1 MMPNFK
7 TYNPTA
13 LFRISAILC
22 LCVLFINKSFAQS
35 ADIKVSVD
43 STKITIGDQ
52 FHLQINATYNPQST
66 RVQFPSI
73 PDTFQHFEVVERSK
87 LDTVI
92 SRNQS
97 TFKQTITLTSFD
109 SGAWHIPPMAFQVQ
123 PLQGDTPHIHY
134 TDSFTVMVNTVAV
147 DTAQPF
153 KPIFGIKGAKMPLS
167 QILMYVGIGVLL
179 AVLIGLLIWY
189 YIRRRRNRPT
199 EVPKPVEISLPPHEK
214 AMNALSK
221 LHEENLWQQAREKEY
236 HTQLTDIVRL
246 YLEEQFGIDCF
257 DKTSAEIMQQ
267 VKKLKALST
276 SRQSLRFIFDTADMV
291 KFARSKPLPE
301 EHLQSM
307 EYAKEMIHE
316 SFKKFQSQQVS
327 NNTQA

>member
-1 MMPNFK
+1 MMLYRK
-7 TYNPTA
+7 TYT
-13 LFRISAILC
+13 LLDLTRLVTMLLVGVLISASS
-22 LCVLFINKSFAQS
+22 NAQL
-35 ADIKVSVD
+35 ADIKVKID

-52 FHLQINATYNPQST
+52 FHLQLDATYNPQAA

-92 SRNQS
+92 ARNQN
-97 TFKQTITLTSFD
+97 TLKQTITLTSFD
-109 SGAWHIPPMAFQVQ
+109 SGAWTIPSMAFQVQ
-123 PLQGDTPHIHY
+123 PLQGDTPSIHY
-134 TDSFTVMVNTVAV
+134 SDSFKVMVNTVAV

-167 QILMYVGIGVLL
+167 QIMMYIGLGVLL
-179 AVLIGLLIWY
+179 AVMIGLLIWY
-189 YIRRRRNRPT
+189 YIRRRRNRST
-199 EVPKPVEISLPPHEK
+199 EAPKPVEVVLPPHEK
-214 AMNALSK
+214 ALNALSK
-221 LHEENLWQQAREKEY
+221 IAEENLWQQAREKEY
-236 HTQLTDIVRL
+236 HTQVTDTVRL

-267 VKKLKALST
+267 AKKLKALST
-276 SRQSLRFIFDTADMV
+276 SRQSLRFIFETADMV

-301 EHLQSM
+301 EHIQSM
-307 EYAKEMIHE
+307 EFAKEMILE

-327 NNTQA
+327 NNTNV